1 LEVDDLPFVEISMG
15 AGAFTTQEKAELS
28 KAVYEAVAGVYRR
41 LKGVTPHVWVVI
53 REEPAET
60 WIVDG
65 EFLTEVRKKAQA
77 KK

>member
-1 LEVDDLPFVEISMG
+1 MPFVEISMG

-28 KAVYEAVAGVYRR
+28 KAVYEAVSGYYRR

-65 EFLTEVRKKAQA
+65 EYLSELRKKAQA
-77 KK
+77 QR